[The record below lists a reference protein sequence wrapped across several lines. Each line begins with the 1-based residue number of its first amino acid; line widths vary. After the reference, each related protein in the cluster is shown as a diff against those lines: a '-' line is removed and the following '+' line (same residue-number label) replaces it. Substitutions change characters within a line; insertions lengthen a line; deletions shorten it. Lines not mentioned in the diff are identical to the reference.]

1 MRIRT
6 LLFALVTA
14 GLVPF
19 ASARAANLYVN
30 NTAGDD
36 RFTGRQPMTKPDG
49 SGPVLTIERA
59 LQLAQQGDQVH
70 VQNTGQPYRESLSLT
85 GGRHSGSSLAP
96 FVLAGNGAV
105 LDGTAPVP
113 PRRWENYRKA
123 VFRFAPPRVEF
134 QQLFLG
140 GRPAA
145 RVAVSAASAEPPKLE
160 PLQWCLHRGSIY
172 FAVEPQKLPADYP
185 LRYAAKPAGV
195 SLLAVHDV
203 LIRDLVVEG
212 FHLDGISALNRC
224 RAVRLVGVTSRANGR
239 SGVTVGGASQVDI
252 DSCRLS
258 GNGYAQLLTLPL
270 SETHIRQSEL
280 ASDTAPAWIDQ
291 GGKVFRDGRE
301 GRGGLDQFQ
310 PGPAAAGGKPK

>member
-1 MRIRT
+1 MQIRT
-6 LLFALVTA
+6 HLLALIAA

-19 ASARAANLYVN
+19 ASAGARDLYVS

-36 RFTGRQPMTKPDG
+36 GFTGQQPTAKPDG
-49 SGPVLTIERA
+49 SGPVRTIERA
-59 LQLAQQGDQVH
+59 LRLAQQGDQIH

-85 GGRHSGSSLAP
+85 GGRHSGSALAP
-96 FVLAGNGAV
+96 FVLSGNGAV

-113 PRRWENYRKA
+113 PGRWENYRMA
-123 VFRFAPPRVEF
+123 VFRFMPPRMEF

-145 RVAVSAASAEPPKLE
+145 RVAASAASAEPPKLD

-172 FAVEPQKLPADYP
+172 FAVEPQRLPGAYP
-185 LRYAAKPAGV
+185 LRYAAKPAGI

-203 LIRDLVVEG
+203 LIREFVVEG
-212 FHLDGISALNRC
+212 FHLDGINALNRC
-224 RAVRLVGVTSRANGR
+224 RAVRLLGVTCRANGR
-239 SGVTVGGASQVDI
+239 SGVAVGGASLVDL

-280 ASDTAPAWIDQ
+280 RSDTAPAWIDQ
-291 GGKVFRDGRE
+291 GGKVLRDGRE
-301 GRGGLDQFQ
+301 IRGGLDQFQ
-310 PGPAAAGGKPK
+310 PGPAGAGAKSK